1 PPLVTR
7 QHDILRWMLARL
19 RFDLDA
25 RLSAG
30 FCEVKLEAKIADIS
44 AANVDCPLLEL
55 SAIAQ
60 IRANRLR
67 TD

>member
-1 PPLVTR
+1 
-7 QHDILRWMLARL
+7 MLARL